1 MNFKEIKNMGE
12 QTYRRLSDG
21 KEFVLVK
28 KDKWH
33 VVLRAKDGG
42 IRYAARLNFDRH
54 FQRVERKVS

>member
-1 MNFKEIKNMGE
+1 MGE

-42 IRYAARLNFDRH
+42 LRYAAAITFEKD
-54 FQRVERKVS
+54 FERVA

>member
-42 IRYAARLNFDRH
+42 LRYAAAITFAKD
-54 FQRVERKVS
+54 FERVA